1 MTFLRQVLV
10 LCLFALYGI
19 AAVSAA
25 GNGTFLIP
33 SVPNVN
39 VGDNLTATV
48 YLDNTWS
55 PKAADVYMHVRYDS
69 SLLNYTG
76 ADFKVGNTVAATKDA
91 ENSIFLQFGDF
102 TNGYP
107 NGRFPIADLKFMA
120 IGAGV
125 SPLTVS
131 VDHVRYY
138 VNDTPVDIGDT
149 AAVVLGSV
157 TIGTGIPNVTPTIIP
172 TVTVPN
178 TTVPTI
184 VPNNTTPTVTPIQTT
199 VIPTPI
205 AQVYYSG
212 SNDYTG
218 VTAQTTTPVT
228 TAPAT
233 IAPMTPEVT
242 ATVTTTMDGTAGQT
256 PTPSVTIPL
265 TGTTPLTA
273 TTTATAVTSP
283 SAAVTTPAGT
293 SVPASATTTQA
304 AGADFGLLS
313 LASIGAVALL
323 FIARRLR

>member
-19 AAVSAA
+19 AVVSAA
-25 GNGTFLIP
+25 GNGTFSIP

-55 PKAADVYMHVRYDS
+55 PKAADVYMYIRYDS

-107 NGRFPIADLKFMA
+107 NGRFPIVDLKFMA

-149 AAVVLGSV
+149 AAVVLGTV

-184 VPNNTTPTVTPIQTT
+184 VPNNTTPTVIPIQTT

-205 AQVYYSG
+205 TQVYYSG

-218 VTAQTTTPVT
+218 VKAQTTAPVT

-242 ATVTTTMDGTAGQT
+242 VTVTTTMDGTAGQT

-265 TGTTPLTA
+265 NG
-273 TTTATAVTSP
+273 TATAMTSP
-283 SAAVTTPAGT
+283 SAAVTTPVGT
-293 SVPASATTTQA
+293 SVPASATTTPA